1 MHHIKN
7 LPERA
12 QALKIINQSLK
23 LENCHYKIDRTQLHY
38 LDGEI
43 LVDFYLSA
51 SYLKNKDVL
60 EINSELS
67 EIIKKLPGFGE
78 VKVYF
83 S

>member
-1 MHHIKN
+1 MYKDSSIRKDWKLIESLINLNSKVLDIGCGEGELIAQLEKN
-7 LPERA
+7 I
-12 QALKIINQSLK
+12 QAKTNGI
-23 LENCHYKIDRTQLHY
+23 
-38 LDGEI
+38 
-43 LVDFYLSA
+43 
-51 SYLKNKDVL
+51 